1 MCVPINFKEPYK
13 GNYFQEPNGELVA
26 SAMLTVV
33 RVIHCSVL
41 KLINIKAKGIKLDVN
56 FQSYGLLNPDLR
68 SRQRVDWRAL
78 EKKKIVLKRF
88 KREKMIFNIL

>member
-78 EKKKIVLKRF
+78 EKKKNCF
-88 KREKMIFNIL
+88 KKI